1 MTELK
6 PVFTVSE
13 LNEYVDLML
22 SRDPYMGE
30 LTVTGE
36 ISAFK
41 RHTSGHLYF
50 ILKDDA
56 ASVRCVMFRPNAL
69 RLSFFPKDGM
79 SVRIEGRAG
88 LYGRDGSFQVYAERM
103 EKTGD
108 GALYQKFLALRE
120 ELKQRGWFDESLKKP
135 IPFLPRAVGVV
146 TSGTGAAIEDIRNVI
161 ARRFSN
167 MPIVLYPVSVQGEKA
182 AGEIAAAIRQADEE
196 KRCDVLIV
204 GRGGGSL
211 EDLWAFN
218 EEIVVAAV
226 HDCGLPVISAVG
238 HEIDF
243 SLTDFAADLRAP
255 TPSAAAE
262 LAVPELCK
270 LKDRLTESRERLR
283 SALLNGVERKRD
295 RLELFIRR
303 RGGLLTEQRLMQ
315 EQQRLDQ
322 CRDALEEGI
331 ERRLQKQRD
340 ALLTIKARLTAA
352 DPLSALDRGFALVY
366 DDQGAILRRAEETA
380 VGQGI
385 VLRFR
390 DGDISANVTDR
401 DIYEQ
406 DGKDL

>member
-22 SRDPYMGE
+22 SRDPFMGE

-50 ILKDDA
+50 TLKDDA

-108 GALYQKFLALRE
+108 GALYQKFIALRE
-120 ELKQRGWFDESLKKP
+120 ELKGRGWFDESLKKP

-161 ARRFSN
+161 ARRFPN
-167 MPIVLYPVSVQGEKA
+167 MPIRLYPVAVQGEKA
-182 AGEIAAAIRQADEE
+182 AGEIAAAIRQADRER
-196 KRCDVLIV
+196 RCDVLIV

-218 EEIVVAAV
+218 EEIVVAAI
-226 HDCGLPVISAVG
+226 HDCTLPVISAVG

-262 LAVPELCK
+262 LAVPELGK
-270 LKDRLTESRERLR
+270 LKDGLAQSRDRLC
-283 SALLNGVERKRD
+283 SALRHGVERKRD
-295 RLELFIRR
+295 RLELLIRR
-303 RGGLLTEQRLMQ
+303 RGALLTEQRVMQ
-315 EQQRLDQ
+315 EQQRLDT

-331 ERRLQKQRD
+331 EGRLQRQRD
-340 ALLTIKARLTAA
+340 ALATVGARLKAA
-352 DPLSALDRGFALVY
+352 DPLGALDRGFALVY
-366 DDQGAILRRAEETA
+366 DAKNDLVRRADDAA
-380 VGQGI
+380 VGEGLT
-385 VLRFR
+385 LRFR
-390 DGDISANVTDR
+390 DGRVQAHVT
-401 DIYEQ
+401 
-406 DGKDL
+406 GKDMT

>member
-22 SRDPYMGE
+22 SRDPFMGE

-50 ILKDDA
+50 TLKDDA

-108 GALYQKFLALRE
+108 GALYQKFIALRE
-120 ELKQRGWFDESLKKP
+120 ELKGRGWFDESLKKP

-161 ARRFSN
+161 ARRFPN
-167 MPIVLYPVSVQGEKA
+167 MPIRLYPVAVQGEKA
-182 AGEIAAAIRQADEE
+182 AGEIAAAIRQADRER
-196 KRCDVLIV
+196 RCDVLIV

-226 HDCGLPVISAVG
+226 HDCTLPVISAVG

-262 LAVPELCK
+262 LAVPELGK
-270 LKDRLTESRERLR
+270 LKDGLAQSRDRLC
-283 SALLNGVERKRD
+283 SALRHGVERKRD
-295 RLELFIRR
+295 RLELLIRR
-303 RGGLLTEQRLMQ
+303 RGALLTEQRLMQ
-315 EQQRLDQ
+315 EQQRLDN

-331 ERRLQKQRD
+331 EGRLQRQRD
-340 ALLTIKARLTAA
+340 VLVTAGARLKAA
-352 DPLSALDRGFALVY
+352 DPLGALDRGFALVY
-366 DDQGAILRRAEETA
+366 DNKNDLVHRAEETT
-380 VGQGI
+380 VGEGLT
-385 VLRFR
+385 LRFR
-390 DGDISANVTDR
+390 DGRVQAHVT
-401 DIYEQ
+401 
-406 DGKDL
+406 GKDMT

>member
-1 MTELK
+1 MTDLK

-22 SRDPYMGE
+22 SHDPYMGE

-50 ILKDDA
+50 TLKDDA

-88 LYGRDGSFQVYAERM
+88 LFGRDGAFQVYAERM

-120 ELKQRGWFDESLKKP
+120 ELRRRGWFDEAGKKP
-135 IPFLPRAVGVV
+135 IPFLPQAVGVV

-161 ARRFSN
+161 ARRFPN
-167 MPIVLYPVSVQGEKA
+167 MPIVLYPVAVQGEKA
-182 AGEIAAAIRQADEE
+182 AGEIASAIRQADRER
-196 KRCDVLIV
+196 RCDVLIV

-218 EEIVVAAV
+218 EEVVVAAV

-262 LAVPELCK
+262 LAVPELGK
-270 LKDRLTESRERLR
+270 LVDRLSQSRDRLR
-283 SALLNGVERKRD
+283 SALLHGVERKKD
-295 RLELFIRR
+295 RLELLIRR
-303 RGGLLTEQRLMQ
+303 RGGLAAEQRLQQ

-331 ERRLQKQRD
+331 ERRLQK
-340 ALLTIKARLTAA
+340 L
-352 DPLSALDRGFALVY
+352 
-366 DDQGAILRRAEETA
+366 
-380 VGQGI
+380 
-385 VLRFR
+385 
-390 DGDISANVTDR
+390 
-401 DIYEQ
+401 Q
-406 DGKDL
+406 DGLITLKAQLKPSGSITRRS

>member
-22 SRDPYMGE
+22 GHDPYLGE

-50 ILKDDA
+50 TLKDDA

-146 TSGTGAAIEDIRNVI
+146 TSGTGAAVQDIRNVI
-161 ARRFSN
+161 ARRFPN
-167 MPIVLYPVSVQGEKA
+167 MPILLYPVTVQGEKA
-182 AGEIAAAIRQADEE
+182 AGEIAAAIRGADEE
-196 KRCDVLIV
+196 RRCDVLIV

-218 EEIVVAAV
+218 EEVVVAAV
-226 HDCGLPVISAVG
+226 HDCSLPVISAVG

-262 LAVPELCK
+262 LAVPEYDK
-270 LKDRLTESRERLR
+270 LKDRLAQSRDRLR
-283 SALLNGVERKRD
+283 SALVHGIERKKD
-295 RLELFIRR
+295 RLELLIRR

-322 CRDALEEGI
+322 CRDALEEGM
-331 ERRLQKQRD
+331 ERQLQKRRD
-340 ALLTIKARLTAA
+340 ALFTMKTRLTAA
-352 DPLSALDRGFALVY
+352 DPLGALDRGFALVCR
-366 DDQGAILRRAEETA
+366 GEGSIVRRASETA
-380 VGQGI
+380 VGEGL

-390 DGDISANVTDR
+390 DGRVQADVT
-401 DIYEQ
+401 
-406 DGKDL
+406 GKDMYEKE

>member
-22 SRDPYMGE
+22 SRDPFMGE

-50 ILKDDA
+50 TLKDDA

-79 SVRIEGRAG
+79 SVRVEGRAG

-108 GALYQKFLALRE
+108 GALYQKFIALRE
-120 ELKQRGWFDESLKKP
+120 ELKGRGWFDESLKKP

-161 ARRFSN
+161 ARRFPN
-167 MPIVLYPVSVQGEKA
+167 MPIRLYPVAVQGEKA
-182 AGEIAAAIRQADEE
+182 AGEIAAAIRQADRER
-196 KRCDVLIV
+196 RCDVLIV

-226 HDCGLPVISAVG
+226 HDCTLPVISAVG

-262 LAVPELCK
+262 LAVPELGK
-270 LKDRLTESRERLR
+270 LKDGLAQSRDRLC
-283 SALLNGVERKRD
+283 SALRHGVERKRD
-295 RLELFIRR
+295 RLELLIRR
-303 RGGLLTEQRLMQ
+303 RGALLTEQRVMQ
-315 EQQRLDQ
+315 EQQRLDT

-331 ERRLQKQRD
+331 EGRLQRQRD
-340 ALLTIKARLTAA
+340 ALATVGARLKAA
-352 DPLSALDRGFALVY
+352 DPLGALDRGFALVY
-366 DDQGAILRRAEETA
+366 DAKNDLVRRADDTA
-380 VGQGI
+380 VGEGLT
-385 VLRFR
+385 LRFR
-390 DGDISANVTDR
+390 DGRVQAHVT
-401 DIYEQ
+401 
-406 DGKDL
+406 GKDMT

>member
-22 SRDPYMGE
+22 SRDPFMGE

-50 ILKDDA
+50 TLKDDA

-108 GALYQKFLALRE
+108 GALYQKFIALRE
-120 ELKQRGWFDESLKKP
+120 ELKGRGWFDESLKKP

-161 ARRFSN
+161 ARRFPN
-167 MPIVLYPVSVQGEKA
+167 MPIRLYPVAVQGEKA
-182 AGEIAAAIRQADEE
+182 AGEIAAAIRQADRER
-196 KRCDVLIV
+196 RCDVLIV

-218 EEIVVAAV
+218 EEMVVAAV

-262 LAVPELCK
+262 LAVPELGK
-270 LKDRLTESRERLR
+270 LTDRLAQSRDRLTT
-283 SALLNGVERKRD
+283 ALLHGVERKRD
-295 RLELFIRR
+295 RLELLIRR
-303 RGGLLTEQRLMQ
+303 RGALLTEQRVMQ
-315 EQQRLDQ
+315 EQQRLDN

-331 ERRLQKQRD
+331 EGRLQRQRD
-340 ALLTIKARLTAA
+340 ALATVGARLKAA
-352 DPLSALDRGFALVY
+352 DPLGALDRGFALVY
-366 DDQGAILRRAEETA
+366 DAKNDLVRRADDAA
-380 VGQGI
+380 VGEGLT
-385 VLRFR
+385 LRFR
-390 DGDISANVTDR
+390 DGRVQAHVT
-401 DIYEQ
+401 
-406 DGKDL
+406 GKDMT

>member
-1 MTELK
+1 MTELH

-22 SRDPYMGE
+22 SRDPFMGA

-50 ILKDDA
+50 TLKDDA
-56 ASVRCVMFRPNAL
+56 AAVRCVMFRPNAL

-88 LYGRDGSFQVYAERM
+88 LFGRDGSFQVYAERM

-108 GALYQKFLALRE
+108 GALYQRFLALRE
-120 ELKQRGWFDESLKKP
+120 ELKGRGWFDESQKKP

-161 ARRFSN
+161 SRRFPN
-167 MPIVLYPVSVQGEKA
+167 MPIRLYPVAVQGEKA
-182 AGEIAAAIRQADEE
+182 AGEIAAAIRQADQER
-196 KRCDVLIV
+196 RCDVLIV

-226 HDCGLPVISAVG
+226 HECSLPVISAVG

-262 LAVPELCK
+262 LAVPELSG
-270 LKDRLTESRERLR
+270 LADRLSQNRDRLR
-283 SALLNGVERKRD
+283 SALLHGVERKRD
-295 RLELFIRR
+295 RLELLVRR
-303 RGGLLTEQRLMQ
+303 RGGLLTEQRLEK

-331 ERRLQKQRD
+331 ERRLQRQRD
-340 ALLTIKARLTAA
+340 AMTAMGVRLKAA
-352 DPLSALDRGFALVY
+352 DPLGALDRGFALVY
-366 DDQGAILRRAEETA
+366 GPQGRIVRRAAETA
-380 VGQGI
+380 AGDGI
-385 VLRFR
+385 ELRFR
-390 DGDISANVTDR
+390 DGRVRADVT
-401 DIYEQ
+401 
-406 DGKDL
+406 GKDLYEKE

>member
-22 SRDPYMGE
+22 SRDPFMGE

-50 ILKDDA
+50 TLKDDA

-69 RLSFFPKDGM
+69 RLNFFPKDGM

-108 GALYQKFLALRE
+108 GALYQQFLALRD
-120 ELKQRGWFDESLKKP
+120 ELKGRGWFDEDLKKP

-146 TSGTGAAIEDIRNVI
+146 TSGTGAAIQDIRNVI
-161 ARRFSN
+161 SRRFPT
-167 MPIVLYPVSVQGEKA
+167 MPIILYPVAVQGERA
-182 AGEIAAAIRQADEE
+182 AGEIAAAIRKADEE
-196 KRCDVLIV
+196 RRCDVLIV

-262 LAVPELCK
+262 LAVPELEK
-270 LKDRLTESRERLR
+270 LSDRLLESRDRLR
-283 SALLNGVERKRD
+283 TALLHGVERKKD
-295 RLELFIRR
+295 RLELLIRR
-303 RGGLLTEQRLMQ
+303 RGGLLTEQRLTQ

-322 CRDALEEGI
+322 CREVLEEGI
-331 ERRLQKQRD
+331 ERRLGRQRD
-340 ALLTIKARLTAA
+340 AFATLGARLKAA
-352 DPLSALDRGFALVY
+352 DPLAALGRGFALVY
-366 DDQGAILRRAEETA
+366 DRDDGIVRRAAETA
-380 VGQGI
+380 IGQGL

-390 DGDISANVTDR
+390 DGRVQADVT
-401 DIYEQ
+401 
-406 DGKDL
+406 GKDLYEKE

>member
-22 SRDPYMGE
+22 SRDPFMGE

-50 ILKDDA
+50 TLKDDA

-108 GALYQKFLALRE
+108 GALYQKFLALRD
-120 ELKQRGWFDESLKKP
+120 ELKARGWFDESLKKP

-161 ARRFSN
+161 TRRFPN
-167 MPIVLYPVSVQGEKA
+167 MPIVLYPVSVQGERA
-182 AGEIAAAIRQADEE
+182 AGEIAAAIRKADEE
-196 KRCDVLIV
+196 QRCDVLIV

-218 EEIVVAAV
+218 EEMVVAAV
-226 HDCGLPVISAVG
+226 HECTIPVISAVG

-262 LAVPELCK
+262 LAVPELGK
-270 LKDRLTESRERLR
+270 LKDCLSESRDRLR
-283 SALLNGVERKRD
+283 SALLHGVERKRD
-295 RLELFIRR
+295 RLELLIRR
-303 RGGLLTEQRLMQ
+303 RGGMLTEQRLR
-315 EQQRLDQ
+315 EAQQRLDQ
-322 CRDALEEGI
+322 CRDALEDGI
-331 ERRLQKQRD
+331 DRRLQRQRD
-340 ALLTIKARLTAA
+340 ALATVGARLKAA
-352 DPLSALDRGFALVY
+352 DPLGALDRGFALVRRQ
-366 DDQGAILRRAEETA
+366 QGNIVRRAADTA
-380 VGQGI
+380 VGEGLI
-385 VLRFR
+385 LRFR
-390 DGDISANVTDR
+390 DGHVEASVTGKDL
-401 DIYEQ
+401 YEK

>member
-22 SRDPYMGE
+22 SRDPFMGE
-30 LTVTGE
+30 LNVTGE

-50 ILKDDA
+50 TLKDDA

-108 GALYQKFLALRE
+108 GALYQKFIALRE
-120 ELKQRGWFDESLKKP
+120 ELKGRGWFDESLKKP
-135 IPFLPRAVGVV
+135 SPFLPRAVGVV

-161 ARRFSN
+161 ARRFPN
-167 MPIVLYPVSVQGEKA
+167 MPIRLYPVAVQGEKA
-182 AGEIAAAIRQADEE
+182 AGEIAAAIRQADRER
-196 KRCDVLIV
+196 RCDVLIV

-226 HDCGLPVISAVG
+226 HDCTLPVISAVG

-262 LAVPELCK
+262 LAVPELGK
-270 LKDRLTESRERLR
+270 LKDGLAQSRDRLC
-283 SALLNGVERKRD
+283 SALRHGVERKRD
-295 RLELFIRR
+295 RLELLIRR
-303 RGGLLTEQRLMQ
+303 RGALLTEQRVMQ
-315 EQQRLDQ
+315 EQQRLDT

-331 ERRLQKQRD
+331 EGRLQRQRD
-340 ALLTIKARLTAA
+340 ALATVGARLKAA
-352 DPLSALDRGFALVY
+352 DPLGALDRGFALVY
-366 DDQGAILRRAEETA
+366 DAKNDLVRRADDAA
-380 VGQGI
+380 VGEGLT
-385 VLRFR
+385 LRFR
-390 DGDISANVTDR
+390 DGRVQAHVT
-401 DIYEQ
+401 
-406 DGKDL
+406 GKDMT

>member
-22 SRDPYMGE
+22 SRDPFMGE

-50 ILKDDA
+50 TLKDDA

-108 GALYQKFLALRE
+108 GALYQKFIALRE
-120 ELKQRGWFDESLKKP
+120 ELKGRGWFDVSLKKP

-161 ARRFSN
+161 ARRFPN
-167 MPIVLYPVSVQGEKA
+167 MPIRLYPVAVQGEKA
-182 AGEIAAAIRQADEE
+182 AGEIAAAIRQADRER
-196 KRCDVLIV
+196 RCDVLIV

-226 HDCGLPVISAVG
+226 HDCTLPVISAVG

-262 LAVPELCK
+262 LAVPELGK
-270 LKDRLTESRERLR
+270 LKDGLAQSRDRLC
-283 SALLNGVERKRD
+283 SALRHGVERKRD
-295 RLELFIRR
+295 RLELLIRR
-303 RGGLLTEQRLMQ
+303 RGALLTEQRVMQ
-315 EQQRLDQ
+315 EQQRLDT

-331 ERRLQKQRD
+331 EGRLQRQRD
-340 ALLTIKARLTAA
+340 ALATVGARLKAA
-352 DPLSALDRGFALVY
+352 DPLGALDRGFALVY
-366 DDQGAILRRAEETA
+366 DAKNDLVRRADDA
-380 VGQGI
+380 DVGEGLT
-385 VLRFR
+385 LRFR
-390 DGDISANVTDR
+390 DGRVQAHVT
-401 DIYEQ
+401 
-406 DGKDL
+406 GKDMT

>member
-1 MTELK
+1 MTDLK

-13 LNEYVDLML
+13 LNEYVDLLL
-22 SRDPYMGE
+22 SHDPYMGE

-50 ILKDDA
+50 TLKDDA

-88 LYGRDGSFQVYAERM
+88 LFGRDGAFQIYAERM

-120 ELKQRGWFDESLKKP
+120 ELRRRGWFDEAGKKP

-161 ARRFSN
+161 ARRFPN
-167 MPIVLYPVSVQGEKA
+167 MPIVLYPVAVQGEKA
-182 AGEIAAAIRQADEE
+182 AGEIASAIRQADRER
-196 KRCDVLIV
+196 RCDVLIV

-218 EEIVVAAV
+218 EEVVVAAV

-262 LAVPELCK
+262 LAVPELGK
-270 LKDRLTESRERLR
+270 LVDRLSQSRDRLR
-283 SALLNGVERKRD
+283 SALLHGVERKKD
-295 RLELFIRR
+295 RLELLIRR
-303 RGGLLTEQRLMQ
+303 RGGLAAEQRLQQ

-331 ERRLQKQRD
+331 ER
-340 ALLTIKARLTAA
+340 
-352 DPLSALDRGFALVY
+352 GFALVY
-366 DDQGAILRRAEETA
+366 DGKNDIVRRADETD
-380 VGQGI
+380 VGEGLT
-385 VLRFR
+385 LRFR
-390 DGDISANVTDR
+390 DGRVRADVT
-401 DIYEQ
+401 
-406 DGKDL
+406 GKDMYEKE

>member
-22 SRDPYMGE
+22 SRDPYMGA

-50 ILKDDA
+50 TLKDDA

-108 GALYQKFLALRE
+108 GALYQRFLALRE
-120 ELKQRGWFDESLKKP
+120 ELKQRGWFEERLKKP

-161 ARRFSN
+161 ARRFAN
-167 MPIVLYPVSVQGEKA
+167 MPIVLYPVAVQGERA
-182 AGEIAAAIRQADEE
+182 AGEIAAAIRKADEE
-196 KRCDVLIV
+196 QRCDVLIV

-218 EEIVVAAV
+218 EEMVVAAV
-226 HDCGLPVISAVG
+226 HNCSLPVISAVG

-262 LAVPELCK
+262 LAVPEFSK
-270 LKDRLTESRERLR
+270 LRERLAQSRDRLR
-283 SALLNGVERKRD
+283 SALLHGVERKRD
-295 RLELFIRR
+295 RLELLIHR
-303 RGGLLTEQRLMQ
+303 RGGLLTEQRLLQ

-322 CRDALEEGI
+322 CRDALEAEM
-331 ERRLQKQRD
+331 ERQMQRRRD
-340 ALLTIKARLTAA
+340 ALLTAGARLRAA
-352 DPLSALDRGFALVY
+352 DPLSALDRGFALVC
-366 DDQGAILRRAEETA
+366 DEGDAIVRRAAQTA
-380 VGQGI
+380 VGQGL

-390 DGDISANVTDR
+390 DGRVRTDVT
-401 DIYEQ
+401 
-406 DGKDL
+406 GKDMYEEER

>member
-22 SRDPYMGE
+22 SRDPFMGE

-50 ILKDDA
+50 TLKDDA

-108 GALYQKFLALRE
+108 GALYQKFIALRE
-120 ELKQRGWFDESLKKP
+120 ELKGRGWFDESLKKP

-161 ARRFSN
+161 ARRFPN
-167 MPIVLYPVSVQGEKA
+167 MPIRLYPVAVQGEKA
-182 AGEIAAAIRQADEE
+182 AGEIAAAIRQADRER
-196 KRCDVLIV
+196 RCDVLIV

-226 HDCGLPVISAVG
+226 HDCTLPVISAVG

-262 LAVPELCK
+262 LAVPELGK
-270 LKDRLTESRERLR
+270 LKDGLAQSRDRLC
-283 SALLNGVERKRD
+283 SALRHGVERKRD
-295 RLELFIRR
+295 RLELLIRQ
-303 RGGLLTEQRLMQ
+303 RGALLTEQRLMQ
-315 EQQRLDQ
+315 EQQRLDN

-331 ERRLQKQRD
+331 EGRLQRQRD
-340 ALLTIKARLTAA
+340 ALATVGARLKAA
-352 DPLSALDRGFALVY
+352 DPLGALDRGFALVY
-366 DDQGAILRRAEETA
+366 DAKNDLVRRADDTT
-380 VGQGI
+380 VGEGLT
-385 VLRFR
+385 LRFR
-390 DGDISANVTDR
+390 DGRVQAHVT
-401 DIYEQ
+401 
-406 DGKDL
+406 GKDMT

>member
-50 ILKDDA
+50 TLKDDN

-69 RLSFFPKDGM
+69 RLGFFPKDGM

-88 LYGRDGSFQVYAERM
+88 LFSRDGSFQVYAEHM

-120 ELKQRGWFDESLKKP
+120 ELKRRGWFDESLKKP

-161 ARRFSN
+161 SRRFPN
-167 MPIVLYPVSVQGEKA
+167 MPVVLYPVAVQGEKA
-182 AGEIAAAIRQADEE
+182 AGEIAAAIQRADAEQ
-196 KRCDVLIV
+196 RCDVLIV

-226 HDCGLPVISAVG
+226 HECSLPVVSAVG

-262 LAVPELCK
+262 LAVPELGK
-270 LKDRLTESRERLR
+270 LTDRLDQSRERLC
-283 SALLNGVERKRD
+283 SALLHGVERKKD
-295 RLELFIRR
+295 RLELIVRR
-303 RGGLLTEQRLMQ
+303 RGGLLTEQRLLQ

-322 CRDALEEGI
+322 FGDALEEVL
-331 ERRLQKQRD
+331 ERLLQKKRD
-340 ALLTIKARLTAA
+340 RLFTMETRLMAA
-352 DPLSALDRGFALVY
+352 DPLGALDRGFALVY
-366 DDQGAILRRAEETA
+366 DPKDRLVRRADDTTAGEELT
-380 VGQGI
+380 
-385 VLRFR
+385 LRFR
-390 DGDISANVTDR
+390 DGRVRADVT
-401 DIYEQ
+401 
-406 DGKDL
+406 GKDLYEKE

>member
-1 MTELK
+1 MTDLK

-22 SRDPYMGE
+22 SHDPYMGE

-50 ILKDDA
+50 TLKDDA

-88 LYGRDGSFQVYAERM
+88 LFGRDGAFQVYAERM

-120 ELKQRGWFDESLKKP
+120 ELRRRGWFDEAGKKP

-161 ARRFSN
+161 ARRFPN
-167 MPIVLYPVSVQGEKA
+167 MPIVLYPVAVQGEKA
-182 AGEIAAAIRQADEE
+182 AGEIASAIRQADRER
-196 KRCDVLIV
+196 RCDVLIV

-218 EEIVVAAV
+218 EEVVVAAV

-262 LAVPELCK
+262 LAVPELGK
-270 LKDRLTESRERLR
+270 LVDRLSQSRDRLR
-283 SALLNGVERKRD
+283 SALLHGVERKKD
-295 RLELFIRR
+295 RLELLIRR
-303 RGGLLTEQRLMQ
+303 RGGLAAEQRLQQ

-322 CRDALEEGI
+322 CRDALEVGI
-331 ERRLQKQRD
+331 ERRLQKLQD
-340 ALLTIKARLTAA
+340 GLITVKAQLKAA
-352 DPLSALDRGFALVY
+352 DPLGALDRGFALVY
-366 DDQGAILRRAEETA
+366 DGKNDIVRRADETD
-380 VGQGI
+380 VGEGLT
-385 VLRFR
+385 LRFR
-390 DGDISANVTDR
+390 DGRVRADVT
-401 DIYEQ
+401 
-406 DGKDL
+406 GKDMYEKE

>member
-1 MTELK
+1 MTDLK

-22 SRDPYMGE
+22 SHDPYMGE

-50 ILKDDA
+50 TLKDDA

-88 LYGRDGSFQVYAERM
+88 LFGRDGAFQVYAERM

-120 ELKQRGWFDESLKKP
+120 ELRRRGWFDEAGKKP

-161 ARRFSN
+161 ARRFPN
-167 MPIVLYPVSVQGEKA
+167 MSIVLYPVAVQGEKA
-182 AGEIAAAIRQADEE
+182 AGEIASAIRQADRER
-196 KRCDVLIV
+196 RCDVLIV

-262 LAVPELCK
+262 LAVPELGK
-270 LKDRLTESRERLR
+270 LVDRLSQSRDRLR
-283 SALLNGVERKRD
+283 SALLHGVERKKD
-295 RLELFIRR
+295 RLELLIRR
-303 RGGLLTEQRLMQ
+303 RGGLAAEQRLQQ

-331 ERRLQKQRD
+331 ERRLQKLQD
-340 ALLTIKARLTAA
+340 GLITVKAQLKAA
-352 DPLSALDRGFALVY
+352 DPLGALDRGFALVY
-366 DDQGAILRRAEETA
+366 DGKNDIVRRADETD
-380 VGQGI
+380 VGEGLT
-385 VLRFR
+385 LRFR
-390 DGDISANVTDR
+390 DGRVRADVT
-401 DIYEQ
+401 
-406 DGKDL
+406 GKDMYEKE

>member
-50 ILKDDA
+50 TLKDDA

-88 LYGRDGSFQVYAERM
+88 LFGRDGAFQVYAERM

-108 GALYQKFLALRE
+108 GALYQRFLALRE
-120 ELKQRGWFDESLKKP
+120 ELQKRGWFDENLKKP

-161 ARRFSN
+161 SRRFPN
-167 MPIVLYPVSVQGEKA
+167 MPILLYSVAVQGERA
-182 AGEIAAAIRQADEE
+182 AGEIAAAIRRADEE
-196 KRCDVLIV
+196 QRCDVLIV

-226 HDCGLPVISAVG
+226 HDCTLPVISAVG

-262 LAVPELCK
+262 LAVPELGS
-270 LKDRLTESRERLR
+270 LLDRLTQSRDRLR
-283 SALLNGVERKRD
+283 SALLHGVERKQD
-295 RLELFIRR
+295 RLELLIRR
-303 RGGLLTEQRLMQ
+303 RGALLTEQRLLQ

-322 CRDALEEGI
+322 CRDTLEEGI
-331 ERRLQKQRD
+331 ERQLQRRQD
-340 ALLTIKARLTAA
+340 ALAAIGMRLRAA
-352 DPLSALDRGFALVY
+352 DPLGALDRGFALVY
-366 DDQGAILRRAEETA
+366 DEQGAMLRRAEDIA

-390 DGDISANVTDR
+390 DGDVDANVT
-401 DIYEQ
+401 
-406 DGKDL
+406 GKDMYEKE

>member
-1 MTELK
+1 MTDLK

-22 SRDPYMGE
+22 SHDPYMGE

-50 ILKDDA
+50 TLKDDA

-88 LYGRDGSFQVYAERM
+88 LFGRDGAFQVYAERM

-120 ELKQRGWFDESLKKP
+120 ELRRRGWFDEAGKKP

-161 ARRFSN
+161 ARRFPN
-167 MPIVLYPVSVQGEKA
+167 MPIVLYPVAVQGEKA
-182 AGEIAAAIRQADEE
+182 AGEIASAIRQADRER
-196 KRCDVLIV
+196 RCDVLIV

-262 LAVPELCK
+262 LAVPELGK
-270 LKDRLTESRERLR
+270 LVDRLSQSRDRLR
-283 SALLNGVERKRD
+283 SALLHGVERKKD
-295 RLELFIRR
+295 RLELLIRR
-303 RGGLLTEQRLMQ
+303 RGGLAAEQRLQQ

-331 ERRLQKQRD
+331 ERRLQKLQD
-340 ALLTIKARLTAA
+340 GLITVKAQLKAA
-352 DPLSALDRGFALVY
+352 DPLGALDRGFALVY
-366 DDQGAILRRAEETA
+366 DGKNDIVRRADETD
-380 VGQGI
+380 VGEGLT
-385 VLRFR
+385 LRFR
-390 DGDISANVTDR
+390 DGRVRADVT
-401 DIYEQ
+401 
-406 DGKDL
+406 GKDMYEKE

>member
-22 SRDPYMGE
+22 SRDPFMGE

-50 ILKDDA
+50 TLKDDA

-88 LYGRDGSFQVYAERM
+88 LFGRDGSFQVYAERM
-103 EKTGD
+103 VKTGD

-120 ELKQRGWFDESLKKP
+120 ELQARGWFDDSLKQP

-161 ARRFSN
+161 ARRFPN
-167 MPIVLYPVSVQGEKA
+167 MPIRLYPVAVQGEKA
-182 AGEIAAAIRQADEE
+182 AGEIAAAIRQADRER
-196 KRCDVLIV
+196 RCDVLIV

-226 HDCGLPVISAVG
+226 HDCTLPVISAVG

-262 LAVPELCK
+262 LAVPELGK
-270 LKDRLTESRERLR
+270 LKDGLAQSRDRLC
-283 SALLNGVERKRD
+283 SALRHGVERKRD
-295 RLELFIRR
+295 RLELLIRR
-303 RGGLLTEQRLMQ
+303 RGALLTEQRVMQ
-315 EQQRLDQ
+315 EQQRLDT

-331 ERRLQKQRD
+331 EGRLQRQRD
-340 ALLTIKARLTAA
+340 ALATVGARLKAA
-352 DPLSALDRGFALVY
+352 DPLGALDRGFALVY
-366 DDQGAILRRAEETA
+366 DAKNDLVRRADDAA
-380 VGQGI
+380 VGEGLT
-385 VLRFR
+385 LRFR
-390 DGDISANVTDR
+390 DGRVQAHVT
-401 DIYEQ
+401 
-406 DGKDL
+406 GKDMT

>member
-22 SRDPYMGE
+22 SRDPFMSE

-50 ILKDDA
+50 TLKDDRA
-56 ASVRCVMFRPNAL
+56 AVRCVMFRPNAL

-88 LYGRDGSFQVYAERM
+88 LFGRDGSFQVYAERM

-120 ELKQRGWFDESLKKP
+120 ELKDRGWFDENQKKP

-161 ARRFSN
+161 SRRFPN
-167 MPIVLYPVSVQGEKA
+167 MPIVLYPVAVQGERA
-182 AGEIAAAIRQADEE
+182 AGEIAAAIRRADEE
-196 KRCDVLIV
+196 RRCDVLIV

-262 LAVPELCK
+262 LAVPELSK
-270 LKDRLTESRERLR
+270 LNDRLAQSRDRLR
-283 SALLNGVERKRD
+283 TALLNGVARKKD
-295 RLELFIRR
+295 RLELLIRR
-303 RGGLLTEQRLMQ
+303 RGGLLTEQRLLQ

-331 ERRLQKQRD
+331 EKHLQRQRD
-340 ALLTIKARLTAA
+340 RLAATQVHLRAA
-352 DPLSALDRGFALVY
+352 DPLGALDRGFALVY
-366 DDQGAILRRAEETA
+366 NEQGAVIRKAEDTG
-380 VGQGI
+380 VGQA
-385 VLRFR
+385 VAFRFR
-390 DGDISANVTDR
+390 DGRVEAKVTGK
-401 DIYEQ
+401 DIYE
-406 DGKDL
+406 KEREDL

>member
-1 MTELK
+1 MTDLK

-22 SRDPYMGE
+22 SHDPYMGE

-50 ILKDDA
+50 TLKDDA

-88 LYGRDGSFQVYAERM
+88 LFGRDGAFQVYAERM

-120 ELKQRGWFDESLKKP
+120 ELRRRGWFDEAGKKP

-146 TSGTGAAIEDIRNVI
+146 TSGTGAAIEDIRNVV
-161 ARRFSN
+161 ARRFPN
-167 MPIVLYPVSVQGEKA
+167 MPIVLYPVAVQGEKA
-182 AGEIAAAIRQADEE
+182 AGEIAAAIRQADRER
-196 KRCDVLIV
+196 RCDVLIV

-218 EEIVVAAV
+218 EEVVVAAV

-262 LAVPELCK
+262 LAVPELGK
-270 LKDRLTESRERLR
+270 LMDRLSQSRDRLR
-283 SALLNGVERKRD
+283 SALLHGVERKKD
-295 RLELFIRR
+295 RLELLIRR
-303 RGGLLTEQRLMQ
+303 RGGLAAEQRLQ
-315 EQQRLDQ
+315 QTQQRLDQ

-331 ERRLQKQRD
+331 EKHLRRQRD
-340 ALLTIKARLTAA
+340 RLAATQVQLKAA
-352 DPLSALDRGFALVY
+352 DPLGALDRGFALVY
-366 DDQGAILRRAEETA
+366 DGKNDIIRRAEETD
-380 VGQGI
+380 VGEGLT
-385 VLRFR
+385 LRFR
-390 DGDISANVTDR
+390 DGRVRANVT
-401 DIYEQ
+401 
-406 DGKDL
+406 GKDMYEKE

>member
-22 SRDPYMGE
+22 SRDPFMGE

-50 ILKDDA
+50 TLKDDA

-108 GALYQKFLALRE
+108 GALYQKFIALRE
-120 ELKQRGWFDESLKKP
+120 ELKGRGWFDESLKKP

-161 ARRFSN
+161 ARRVPN
-167 MPIVLYPVSVQGEKA
+167 MPIRLYPVAVQGEKA
-182 AGEIAAAIRQADEE
+182 AGEIAAAIRQADRER
-196 KRCDVLIV
+196 RCDVLIV

-226 HDCGLPVISAVG
+226 HDCTLPVISAVG

-262 LAVPELCK
+262 LAVPELGK
-270 LKDRLTESRERLR
+270 LKDGLAQSRDRLC
-283 SALLNGVERKRD
+283 SALRHGVERKRD
-295 RLELFIRR
+295 RLELLIRR
-303 RGGLLTEQRLMQ
+303 RGALLTEQRVMQ
-315 EQQRLDQ
+315 EQQRLDT

-331 ERRLQKQRD
+331 EGRLQRQRD
-340 ALLTIKARLTAA
+340 ALATVGARLKAA
-352 DPLSALDRGFALVY
+352 DPLGALDRGFALVY
-366 DDQGAILRRAEETA
+366 DAKNDLVRRADDAA
-380 VGQGI
+380 VGEGLT
-385 VLRFR
+385 LRFR
-390 DGDISANVTDR
+390 DGRVQAHVT
-401 DIYEQ
+401 
-406 DGKDL
+406 GKDMT

>member
-22 SRDPYMGE
+22 SRDPFVGE

-50 ILKDDA
+50 TLKDDA

-69 RLSFFPKDGM
+69 RLGFFPKDGM

-88 LYGRDGSFQVYAERM
+88 LFGRDGAFQVYAEHM

-108 GALYQKFLALRE
+108 GSLYQKFLALRE
-120 ELKQRGWFDESLKKP
+120 ELQKRGWFDEDLKKP
-135 IPFLPRAVGVV
+135 MPFLPRAVGVV

-161 ARRFSN
+161 SRRFPN
-167 MPIVLYPVSVQGEKA
+167 MPIILYPVAVQGEKA
-182 AGEIAAAIRQADEE
+182 AGEIAAAIRRADEE
-196 KRCDVLIV
+196 RRCDVLIV

-218 EEIVVAAV
+218 EETVVAAV
-226 HDCGLPVISAVG
+226 HECSLPVISAVG

-262 LAVPELCK
+262 LAVPELSK
-270 LKDRLTESRERLR
+270 LKERLAQDRDRLR
-283 SALLNGVERKRD
+283 SALLRGVERKGD
-295 RLELFIRR
+295 RLELLVRR
-303 RGGLLTEQRLMQ
+303 RGALLTEQRLQQ
-315 EQQRLDQ
+315 EQQRLDR
-322 CRDALEEGI
+322 CRDGLEEGI
-331 ERRLQKQRD
+331 EGWLRRRWD
-340 ALLTIKARLTAA
+340 ALAAVSARLRAD
-352 DPLSALDRGFALVY
+352 DPLGALDRGFALVY
-366 DDQGAILRRAEETA
+366 DDQGGLLRRAEDA
-380 VGQGI
+380 NVGRD
-385 VLRFR
+385 VALRFR
-390 DGDISANVTDR
+390 DGRVGAKVT
-401 DIYEQ
+401 
-406 DGKDL
+406 GKEIHEKE

>member
-1 MTELK
+1 MMELK

-22 SRDPYMGE
+22 SRDPFMEE
-30 LTVTGE
+30 LTVMGE

-50 ILKDDA
+50 TLKDA
-56 ASVRCVMFRPNAL
+56 AAAVRCVMFRPNAL

-108 GALYQKFLALRE
+108 GALYQQFLALRDQ
-120 ELKQRGWFDESLKKP
+120 LKGRGWFDESLKKP

-161 ARRFSN
+161 SRRFPT

-182 AGEIAAAIRQADEE
+182 AGEIAAAIRKADEE
-196 KRCDVLIV
+196 RRCDVLIV

-218 EEIVVAAV
+218 EEMVVAAV
-226 HDCGLPVISAVG
+226 HDCSLPVISAVG

-262 LAVPELCK
+262 LAVPELGK
-270 LKDRLTESRERLR
+270 LKDRLLESRDRLR
-283 SALLNGVERKRD
+283 SALLHGVERKKD
-295 RLELFIRR
+295 RLELLIRR
-303 RGGLLTEQRLMQ
+303 RGGLLTEQRLH
-315 EQQRLDQ
+315 EAQQRLDQ
-322 CRDALEEGI
+322 ARDALEEGI
-331 ERRLQKQRD
+331 ERRLQRQWD
-340 ALLTIKARLTAA
+340 ALATVGTRLKAA
-352 DPLSALDRGFALVY
+352 DPLGALDRGFALV
-366 DDQGAILRRAEETA
+366 QGKQNAIVRRAADTS
-380 VGQGI
+380 VGEGLTLQ
-385 VLRFR
+385 FR
-390 DGDISANVTDR
+390 DGRVTA
-401 DIYEQ
+401 EVT
-406 DGKDL
+406 GKDLYEKDGKKL

>member
-50 ILKDDA
+50 TLKDDN

-88 LYGRDGSFQVYAERM
+88 LFGRDGSFQVYAERM

-120 ELKQRGWFDESLKKP
+120 ELKGRGWFDESLKKP

-161 ARRFSN
+161 ARRFPN
-167 MPIVLYPVSVQGEKA
+167 MPIRLYPVAVQGEKA
-182 AGEIAAAIRQADEE
+182 AGEIAAAIRQADRER
-196 KRCDVLIV
+196 RCDVLIV

-226 HDCGLPVISAVG
+226 HDCTLPVISAVG

-262 LAVPELCK
+262 LAVPELGK
-270 LKDRLTESRERLR
+270 LKDGLAQSRDRLC
-283 SALLNGVERKRD
+283 SALRHGVERKRD
-295 RLELFIRR
+295 RLELLIRR
-303 RGGLLTEQRLMQ
+303 RGALLTEQRVMQ
-315 EQQRLDQ
+315 EQQRLDT

-331 ERRLQKQRD
+331 EGRLQRQRD
-340 ALLTIKARLTAA
+340 ALATVGARLKAA
-352 DPLSALDRGFALVY
+352 DPLGALDRGFALVY
-366 DDQGAILRRAEETA
+366 DAKNDLVRRADDAA
-380 VGQGI
+380 VGEGLT
-385 VLRFR
+385 LRFR
-390 DGDISANVTDR
+390 DGRVQAHVT
-401 DIYEQ
+401 
-406 DGKDL
+406 GKDMT

>member
-22 SRDPYMGE
+22 SRDPFMGE

-50 ILKDDA
+50 TLKDDA

-108 GALYQKFLALRE
+108 GALYQKFIALRE
-120 ELKQRGWFDESLKKP
+120 ELKGRGWFDESLKKP

-161 ARRFSN
+161 ARRFPN
-167 MPIVLYPVSVQGEKA
+167 MPIRLYPVAVQGEKA
-182 AGEIAAAIRQADEE
+182 AGEIAAAIRQADRER
-196 KRCDVLIV
+196 RCDVLIV

-226 HDCGLPVISAVG
+226 HDCTLPVISAVG

-262 LAVPELCK
+262 LAVPELGK
-270 LKDRLTESRERLR
+270 LKDGLAQSRDRLC
-283 SALLNGVERKRD
+283 SALRHGVERKRD
-295 RLELFIRR
+295 RLELLIRR
-303 RGGLLTEQRLMQ
+303 RGALLTEQRVMQ
-315 EQQRLDQ
+315 EQQRLDT

-331 ERRLQKQRD
+331 EGRLQRQRD
-340 ALLTIKARLTAA
+340 ALATVEARLKAA
-352 DPLSALDRGFALVY
+352 DPLGALDRGFALVY
-366 DDQGAILRRAEETA
+366 DAKNDLVRRADDAA
-380 VGQGI
+380 VGEGLT
-385 VLRFR
+385 LRFR
-390 DGDISANVTDR
+390 DGRVQAHVT
-401 DIYEQ
+401 
-406 DGKDL
+406 GKDMT

>member
-1 MTELK
+1 MTDLK

-13 LNEYVDLML
+13 LNEYVDLLL
-22 SRDPYMGE
+22 SHDPYMGE

-50 ILKDDA
+50 TLKDDA

-88 LYGRDGSFQVYAERM
+88 LFGRDGTFQVYAERM

-120 ELKQRGWFDESLKKP
+120 ELRRRGWFDEAGKKP

-161 ARRFSN
+161 ARRFPN
-167 MPIVLYPVSVQGEKA
+167 MPIVLYPVAVQGEKA
-182 AGEIAAAIRQADEE
+182 AGEIASAIRQADRER
-196 KRCDVLIV
+196 RCDVLIV

-218 EEIVVAAV
+218 EEVVVAAV

-262 LAVPELCK
+262 LAVPELGK
-270 LKDRLTESRERLR
+270 LVDRLSQSRDRLR
-283 SALLNGVERKRD
+283 SALLHGVERKKD
-295 RLELFIRR
+295 RLELLIRR
-303 RGGLLTEQRLMQ
+303 RGGLAAEQRLQQ

-331 ERRLQKQRD
+331 ERRLQKLQD
-340 ALLTIKARLTAA
+340 GLITVKAQLKAA
-352 DPLSALDRGFALVY
+352 DPLGALDRGFALVY
-366 DDQGAILRRAEETA
+366 DGKNDIVRRADETD
-380 VGQGI
+380 VGEGLT
-385 VLRFR
+385 LRFR
-390 DGDISANVTDR
+390 DGRVRADVT
-401 DIYEQ
+401 
-406 DGKDL
+406 GKDMYEKE

>member
-22 SRDPYMGE
+22 SRDPFMSE

-50 ILKDDA
+50 TLKDDT

-88 LYGRDGSFQVYAERM
+88 LFGRDGSFQVYAERM

-120 ELKQRGWFDESLKKP
+120 ELKGRGWFDESLKKP

-161 ARRFSN
+161 ARRFPN
-167 MPIVLYPVSVQGEKA
+167 MPIVLYPVSVQGERA
-182 AGEIAAAIRQADEE
+182 AGEIAAAIRRADQER
-196 KRCDVLIV
+196 RCDVLIV

-226 HDCGLPVISAVG
+226 HECGLPVISAVG

-262 LAVPELCK
+262 LAVPELGK
-270 LKDRLTESRERLR
+270 LSDRLALSRDRLR
-283 SALLNGVERKRD
+283 SALLHGLERKRD
-295 RLELFIRR
+295 RLELLIRR
-303 RGGLLTEQRLMQ
+303 RGALLAEQRLEK

-322 CRDALEEGI
+322 CLDALQEGI
-331 ERRLQKQRD
+331 ERRLQQRQD
-340 ALLTIKARLTAA
+340 GLLTLGARLKAA
-352 DPLSALDRGFALVY
+352 DPLGALDRGFALVY
-366 DDQGAILRRAEETA
+366 GPRRKIVRRAAEPS
-380 VGQGI
+380 VGDGL
-385 VLRFR
+385 VLTFR
-390 DGDISANVTDR
+390 DGRVQAEVT
-401 DIYEQ
+401 
-406 DGKDL
+406 GKDLYEKE

>member
-22 SRDPYMGE
+22 SRDPFMGE

-50 ILKDDA
+50 TLKDDA
-56 ASVRCVMFRPNAL
+56 AAVRCVMFRPNAL

-108 GALYQKFLALRE
+108 GALYQKFIALRE
-120 ELKQRGWFDESLKKP
+120 ELKGRGWFDESLKKP

-161 ARRFSN
+161 ARRFPN
-167 MPIVLYPVSVQGEKA
+167 MPIRLYPVAVQGEKA
-182 AGEIAAAIRQADEE
+182 AGEIAAAIRQADRER
-196 KRCDVLIV
+196 RCDVLIV

-226 HDCGLPVISAVG
+226 HDCTLPVISAVG

-262 LAVPELCK
+262 LAVPELGK
-270 LKDRLTESRERLR
+270 LKDGLAQSRDRLC
-283 SALLNGVERKRD
+283 SALRHGVERKRD
-295 RLELFIRR
+295 RLELLIRR
-303 RGGLLTEQRLMQ
+303 RGALLTEQRVMQ
-315 EQQRLDQ
+315 EQQRLDT

-331 ERRLQKQRD
+331 EGRLQRQRD
-340 ALLTIKARLTAA
+340 ALATVGARLKAA
-352 DPLSALDRGFALVY
+352 DPLGALDRGFALVY
-366 DDQGAILRRAEETA
+366 DAKNDLVRRADDAA
-380 VGQGI
+380 VGEGLT
-385 VLRFR
+385 LRFR
-390 DGDISANVTDR
+390 DGRVQAHVT
-401 DIYEQ
+401 
-406 DGKDL
+406 GKDMT

>member
-22 SRDPYMGE
+22 SRDPFMGE

-50 ILKDDA
+50 TLKDDA

-108 GALYQKFLALRE
+108 GALYQKFIALRE
-120 ELKQRGWFDESLKKP
+120 ELKGRGWFDESLKKP

-161 ARRFSN
+161 ARRFPN
-167 MPIVLYPVSVQGEKA
+167 MPIRLYPVAVQGEKA
-182 AGEIAAAIRQADEE
+182 AGEIAAAIRQADRER
-196 KRCDVLIV
+196 RCDVLIV

-226 HDCGLPVISAVG
+226 HDCTLPVISAVG
-238 HEIDF
+238 HEIAF

-262 LAVPELCK
+262 LAVPELGK
-270 LKDRLTESRERLR
+270 LKDGLAQSRDRLC
-283 SALLNGVERKRD
+283 SALRHGVERKRD
-295 RLELFIRR
+295 RLELLIRR
-303 RGGLLTEQRLMQ
+303 RGALLTEQRVMQ
-315 EQQRLDQ
+315 EQQRLDT

-331 ERRLQKQRD
+331 EGRLQRQRD
-340 ALLTIKARLTAA
+340 ALATVGARLKAA
-352 DPLSALDRGFALVY
+352 DPLGALDRGFALVY
-366 DDQGAILRRAEETA
+366 DAKNDLVRRADDAA
-380 VGQGI
+380 VGEGLT
-385 VLRFR
+385 LRFR
-390 DGDISANVTDR
+390 DGRVQAHVT
-401 DIYEQ
+401 
-406 DGKDL
+406 GKDMT

>member
-22 SRDPYMGE
+22 SRDPYMAE

-50 ILKDDA
+50 TLKDDA
-56 ASVRCVMFRPNAL
+56 AAVRCVMFRPNAL

-88 LYGRDGSFQVYAERM
+88 LFGRDGAFQVYAERM
-103 EKTGD
+103 TKTGD
-108 GALYQKFLALRE
+108 GALYQRFLALRE
-120 ELKQRGWFDESLKKP
+120 ELKARGWFDESLKQP

-161 ARRFSN
+161 SRRFPG
-167 MPIVLYPVSVQGEKA
+167 MPIVLYPVAVQGEKA
-182 AGEIAAAIRQADEE
+182 AGEIAAAIQKADEE
-196 KRCDVLIV
+196 RRCDVLIV

-218 EEIVVAAV
+218 EEVVVAAV

-262 LAVPELCK
+262 LAVPELAK
-270 LKDRLTESRERLR
+270 LKDRLHECRDRLR
-283 SALLNGVERKRD
+283 SAVVHGVERKRD
-295 RLELFIRR
+295 RLELLIRR
-303 RGGLLTEQRLMQ
+303 RGGLATEQRLEQ
-315 EQQRLDQ
+315 EQQRLDMA
-322 CRDALEEGI
+322 RDALDTGTEQWLGK
-331 ERRLQKQRD
+331 RRDGLVV
-340 ALLTIKARLTAA
+340 LEARLRAA
-352 DPLSALDRGFALVY
+352 DPLGALDRGFALVY
-366 DDQGAILRRAEETA
+366 DGRGHILRQAAETA
-380 VGQGI
+380 VGQEI

-390 DGDISANVTDR
+390 DGDVSANVTER

-406 DGKDL
+406 EGKDL

>member
-22 SRDPYMGE
+22 SRDPFMGE

-50 ILKDDA
+50 TLKDDA
-56 ASVRCVMFRPNAL
+56 AAVRCVMLRPNAL
-69 RLSFFPKDGM
+69 RLNFFPKDGM

-108 GALYQKFLALRE
+108 GALYQKFLALRD
-120 ELKQRGWFDESLKKP
+120 ELKGRGWFDEDLKKP

-146 TSGTGAAIEDIRNVI
+146 TSGTGAAIQDIRNVI
-161 ARRFSN
+161 SRRFPT
-167 MPIVLYPVSVQGEKA
+167 MPILLYPVPVQGERA
-182 AGEIAAAIRQADEE
+182 AGEIAAAIRKADEE
-196 KRCDVLIV
+196 RRCDVLIV

-226 HDCGLPVISAVG
+226 HGCTLPVISAVG

-262 LAVPELCK
+262 LAVPELGK
-270 LKDRLTESRERLR
+270 LKDRLLESRDRLR
-283 SALLNGVERKRD
+283 TALLHGVERKKD
-295 RLELFIRR
+295 RLELLIRR
-303 RGGLLTEQRLMQ
+303 RGGLLTEQRLTQ

-322 CRDALEEGI
+322 ARDALEEGI
-331 ERRLQKQRD
+331 ERRLQRQGD
-340 ALLTIKARLTAA
+340 ALATLGARLRAA
-352 DPLSALDRGFALVY
+352 DPLGALDRGFALIHGPG
-366 DDQGAILRRAEETA
+366 GAIVRRAAEVTIGE
-380 VGQGI
+380 GL

-390 DGDISANVTDR
+390 DGRLQADVTGKEL
-401 DIYEQ
+401 YE
-406 DGKDL
+406 KE

>member
-22 SRDPYMGE
+22 THDPYLGE

-50 ILKDDA
+50 TLKDDA

-88 LYGRDGSFQVYAERM
+88 LFSRDGSFQVYAERM

-120 ELKQRGWFDESLKKP
+120 ELRQRGWFEESLKKP

-161 ARRFSN
+161 SRRFPN
-167 MPIVLYPVSVQGEKA
+167 MPILLYPVSVQGEKA
-182 AGEIAAAIRQADEE
+182 AGEIAAAIRKADEE
-196 KRCDVLIV
+196 QRCDVLIV

-226 HDCGLPVISAVG
+226 HACSLPVISAVG

-262 LAVPELCK
+262 LAVPEYATLS
-270 LKDRLTESRERLR
+270 DRLAQDRDRLR
-283 SALLNGVERKRD
+283 SALLNGIARKKD
-295 RLELFIRR
+295 RLELIVHR
-303 RGGLLTEQRLMQ
+303 RGGMLAEQRLQQ

-322 CRDALEEGI
+322 CREALEEGI
-331 ERRLQKQRD
+331 EGQLQKRRD
-340 ALLTIKARLTAA
+340 RMITLKARLTAA
-352 DPLSALDRGFALVY
+352 DPLGALDRGFALVY
-366 DDQGAILRRAEETA
+366 GKQDDLIRRAADTSAGE
-380 VGQGI
+380 GI

-390 DGDISANVTDR
+390 DGRVRADVT
-401 DIYEQ
+401 
-406 DGKDL
+406 GKDLYEKE